1 LDARNNVIEASR
13 ADRLDRWDDCHHTA
27 PAPIASASTVPRDR
41 RSGVSVQAAAL
52 SMVDA
57 VASRLGLLQRN
68 LRADEL
74 LRAACRHADSDDFG
88 DTSFLDPLQLLL
100 DACLEEASLSVVGR
114 LALRWDTA
122 RFLINLLQLRAA
134 ERRVPA
140 ITRQPIERPIF
151 ITGLP
156 RSGTTFLHR
165 LMMADPENRAPLVWQ
180 TVYPYPPRT
189 GPDRRAARVA
199 QQLRT
204 FERLAPQFRGLHPLF
219 ATSPQECTEITAHSF
234 RSLRF
239 DTTYRIP
246 SYRTWLDAAGH
257 VPAYQFHKRFLQHL
271 QFQNAVVGTAAGHW
285 VLKCPDHVFAL
296 EAIRTV
302 YKDARLVFVHR
313 DPVSVLLSVAR
324 LTEVVRRPFT
334 RRLDPIEIGR
344 QESARWLDGARR
356 MMDAE
361 PTLKLAEPICHVHH
375 LDLITDPLATVESVY
390 RHFGLTLSL
399 DAGARLDRMVGQ
411 QPDGGYAPH
420 AYRFEDH
427 GLDAMAERAKFRD
440 YMVRFGI
447 QPEAPP
453 HRTAAAALSGS
464 GVAASAATRTP
475 SG

>member
-1 LDARNNVIEASR
+1 
-13 ADRLDRWDDCHHTA
+13 
-27 PAPIASASTVPRDR
+27 
-41 RSGVSVQAAAL
+41 VSVQAAVL
-52 SMVDA
+52 SLADA
-57 VASRLGLLQRN
+57 MANRFGILQRK
-68 LRADEL
+68 LRAEDL
-74 LRAACRHADSDDFG
+74 LRAARRRAGADDFD
-88 DTSFLDPLQLLL
+88 DTSFLDPLRLLL
-100 DACLEEASLSVVGR
+100 DACVEEASLSVVGR
-114 LALRWDTA
+114 LALRWDTV
-122 RFLINLLQLRAA
+122 RFLINLLQLGAA

-165 LMMADPENRAPLVWQ
+165 LIMADRDNRAPLVWQ
-180 TVYPYPPRT
+180 TVYPYPPKD
-189 GPDRRAARVA
+189 GPDRRVARVT
-199 QQLRT
+199 QQLRA

-219 ATSPQECTEITAHSF
+219 ATSPQECSEITAHTF
-234 RSLRF
+234 RSLRC

-257 VPAYQFHKRFLQHL
+257 VPAYEFHKRFLQHL
-271 QFQNAVVGTAAGHW
+271 QFQSAIAGTAAGRW

-296 EAIRTV
+296 DAIRTV

-313 DPVSVLLSVAR
+313 DPVNVLLSVAQ

-344 QESARWLDGARR
+344 QESARWLDGAQR

-361 PTLKLAEPICHVHH
+361 AGLKLAEPICHVHH

-399 DAGARLDRMVGQ
+399 DASARLDRMVGQ

-427 GLDAMAERAKFRD
+427 GLDATVERAKFRD

-447 QPEAPP
+447 QPEGAPRRDVTP
-453 HRTAAAALSGS
+453 PRLGP
-464 GVAASAATRTP
+464 GAATSVVTRTMTE
-475 SG
+475 

>member
-1 LDARNNVIEASR
+1 M
-13 ADRLDRWDDCHHTA
+13 
-27 PAPIASASTVPRDR
+27 
-41 RSGVSVQAAAL
+41 SVQAAVL
-52 SMVDA
+52 SMADA
-57 VASRLGLLQRN
+57 IADRLGLLQRK
-68 LRADEL
+68 LRAEEL
-74 LRAACRHADSDDFG
+74 LRIACRRAGTDDFG
-88 DTSFLDPLQLLL
+88 DISFLDPLQLLL
-100 DACLEEASLSVVGR
+100 DACVEEASLSVVGR
-114 LALRWDTA
+114 LALRWDTV

-165 LMMADPENRAPLVWQ
+165 LMMADRENRAPLVWQ
-180 TVYPYPPRT
+180 TVYPYPPRD
-189 GPDRRAARVA
+189 GPDRRVARVA

-204 FERLAPQFRGLHPLF
+204 FERLAPEFRGLHPLF
-219 ATSPQECTEITAHSF
+219 ATSPQECSEITAHAF

-271 QFQNAVVGTAAGHW
+271 QFQSAGAGTAAGRW
-285 VLKCPDHVFAL
+285 VVKCPDHVFAL
-296 EAIRTV
+296 EAICTV

-324 LTEVVRRPFT
+324 LTDVLRRPFT
-334 RRLDPIEIGR
+334 RHLDPIDIGR

-356 MMDAE
+356 MMDAK
-361 PTLKLAEPICHVHH
+361 TGLKLAEPICHVHH

-390 RHFGLTLSL
+390 RHFGLNLSL
-399 DAGARLDRMVGQ
+399 DALARLDRMVGQ

-427 GLDAMAERAKFRD
+427 GLDAAAERAKFRD
-440 YMVRFGI
+440 YMVQFGI
-447 QPEAPP
+447 QPEGAP
-453 HRTAAAALSGS
+453 HHAEAAALSGG
-464 GVAASAATRTP
+464 GVATSAATRTP
-475 SG
+475 TG

>member
-1 LDARNNVIEASR
+1 
-13 ADRLDRWDDCHHTA
+13 
-27 PAPIASASTVPRDR
+27 
-41 RSGVSVQAAAL
+41 VSVQAAVL
-52 SMVDA
+52 SIVDA
-57 VASRLGLLQRN
+57 TASRLGILQRK
-68 LRADEL
+68 LRAEDL
-74 LRAACRHADSDDFG
+74 LRTACRRAGTDDFG
-88 DTSFLDPLQLLL
+88 DMSFLDPLQLLL
-100 DACLEEASLSVVGR
+100 DACVAEAWLSVVGR
-114 LALRWDTA
+114 LALRWDTV
-122 RFLINLLQLRAA
+122 RFLVNLVRLRAA
-134 ERRVPA
+134 ERRAPA

-165 LMMADPENRAPLVWQ
+165 LMMADRENRAPLVWQ
-180 TVYPYPPRT
+180 TVYPYPPQD
-189 GPDRRAARVA
+189 GPDRRVARVT
-199 QQLRT
+199 QQLRA

-219 ATSPQECTEITAHSF
+219 ATSPQECSEITAHAF

-246 SYRTWLDAAGH
+246 SYRTWLDAVGH

-271 QFQNAVVGTAAGHW
+271 QYQNTVTGTGAGRW

-296 EAIRTV
+296 DAIRRV

-313 DPVSVLLSVAR
+313 DPVNVLLSVAR
-324 LTEVVRRPFT
+324 LTEVVRGPFT

-361 PTLKLAEPICHVHH
+361 SGLNLAEPICHVHH

-399 DAGARLDRMVGQ
+399 DAGARLDHMVGQ

-427 GLDAMAERAKFRD
+427 GLDATVERAKFRD

-447 QPEAPP
+447 QPEGPP
-453 HRTAAAALSGS
+453 QHASAAVLSRP

-475 SG
+475 TG

>member
-1 LDARNNVIEASR
+1 M
-13 ADRLDRWDDCHHTA
+13 
-27 PAPIASASTVPRDR
+27 
-41 RSGVSVQAAAL
+41 SVQAAVL
-52 SMVDA
+52 SMADA
-57 VASRLGLLQRN
+57 VAHRLGILRRK
-68 LRADEL
+68 LRAEDL
-74 LRAACRHADSDDFG
+74 LRAARRRAGADDFG
-88 DTSFLDPLQLLL
+88 DMSFLGPLQLLL
-100 DACLEEASLSVVGR
+100 DACVEEASLSVVGR
-114 LALRWDTA
+114 VALRWDTM
-122 RFLINLLQLRAA
+122 RFLNNLLQLRAA

-165 LMMADPENRAPLVWQ
+165 LMMADRYNRAPLVWQ
-180 TVYPYPPRT
+180 TVYPYPPRD
-189 GPDRRAARVA
+189 GPDRRVARVA
-199 QQLRT
+199 QQLRA

-219 ATSPQECTEITAHSF
+219 ATSPQECSEITAHWF

-271 QFQNAVVGTAAGHW
+271 QYQDAAAGTGTGRW

-313 DPVSVLLSVAR
+313 DPVNVLLSVAR

-361 PTLKLAEPICHVHH
+361 TGLKLAEPICHVHH
-375 LDLITDPLATVESVY
+375 LDLITDPVATVESVY

-427 GLDAMAERAKFRD
+427 GLDAAVERAKFRD
-440 YMVRFGI
+440 YMVRYGI
-447 QPEAPP
+447 QPEGAPALA
-453 HRTAAAALSGS
+453 AAAALSGR

-475 SG
+475 TG

>member
-1 LDARNNVIEASR
+1 
-13 ADRLDRWDDCHHTA
+13 
-27 PAPIASASTVPRDR
+27 
-41 RSGVSVQAAAL
+41 VSVQAAVL
-52 SMVDA
+52 SVTDA
-57 VASRLGLLQRN
+57 IAHRLGILQRK
-68 LRADEL
+68 LRAEDL
-74 LRAACRHADSDDFG
+74 LRAAGRRAGTDDFG
-88 DTSFLDPLQLLL
+88 DMAFLDPLQLLL
-100 DACLEEASLSVVGR
+100 DACVEEASLSVVGR
-114 LALRWDTA
+114 LALRWDTM
-122 RFLINLLQLRAA
+122 RFLNNLLQLRAA

-140 ITRQPIERPIF
+140 IACQPIERPIF

-165 LMMADPENRAPLVWQ
+165 LMMADRYNRAPLVWQ
-180 TVYPYPPRT
+180 TVYPYPPD
-189 GPDRRAARVA
+189 GPDRRVARVE

-204 FERLAPQFRGLHPLF
+204 FERLAPDFHGLHPLF
-219 ATSPQECTEITAHSF
+219 ATSPQECSEITAHSF

-239 DTTYRIP
+239 DTTHRIP
-246 SYRTWLDAAGH
+246 SYRIWLDAAGH

-271 QFQNAVVGTAAGHW
+271 QYQNAVAGTGAGRW

-313 DPVSVLLSVAR
+313 DPVNVLLSVAR
-324 LTEVVRRPFT
+324 LTEVLRRPFS

-361 PTLKLAEPICHVHH
+361 ARLKLAEPICHVHH
-375 LDLITDPLATVESVY
+375 LDLITDPVATVESVY

-420 AYRFEDH
+420 TYRFEDH
-427 GLDAMAERAKFRD
+427 GLDATVERAKFRD

-447 QPEAPP
+447 QPEGAP
-453 HRTAAAALSGS
+453 HHAAALSGR
-464 GVAASAATRTP
+464 GVAASAATQTP
-475 SG
+475 TG